1 MAEQVV
7 FFDISGTLGSPRI
20 SLPPFRLEGLDTYPF
35 VTAVLEEL
43 RSTGARLGII
53 SNTGNETSESMQKV
67 LEESGLFDFLGP
79 ALLIYSSVVGLEK
92 DSPDIF
98 QLAAQRSGHVASPE
112 QCLFVG
118 EDSHERHYA

>member
-7 FFDISGTLGSPRI
+7 FFDISGTLGSPHI
-20 SLPPFRLEGLDTYPF
+20 SPPPFRLEGLNAYPF
-35 VTAVLEEL
+35 VTGVLGEL

-67 LEESGLFDFLGP
+67 LEESGLFDFLDP
-79 ALLIYSSVVGLEK
+79 ALLIYSSIVGLDK

-98 QLAAQRSGHVASPE
+98 QLAVQRSGHAALPE

-118 EDSHERHYA
+118 EDSRER